1 VNVATA
7 AVLAVLGVALVAACI
22 PRMRRRRIA
31 ARSAALET
39 RDAATRARSDF
50 LARLSRDIR
59 TPMTGIIG
67 MTELA
72 LATNLRPT
80 QREYLETVR
89 DCADSLLVVLKS
101 VMDLATID
109 AGVLRLERVDF
120 SLRKVIAE
128 MVEPLAG
135 RARQKGLAL
144 QTYVRPDV
152 PDALNGDGTR
162 LRQILAN
169 LIDTAIESTEEDDVA
184 LRVSLAPDS
193 LNRYDIRFEVAGM
206 RPSVASEA
214 RTTVSF
220 ALASRLAEMMRGRL
234 SLEQV
239 PAGGPQL
246 RCTVRFAPATA
257 AIAPPAPAA
266 HRDPGAVPAP
276 GRPLRVLLAEDNSVN
291 QKLAIHLL
299 EAAGHNVR
307 SACDGVQAVEVYRH
321 EPFDLICLDLHM
333 PLKGGLE
340 AAAEIRQIDRARGGR
355 VAIIALTAD
364 ALQGDRERCL
374 AAGMD
379 GYVTK
384 PVRRD
389 ELQSEIKRVLQRPAE
404 AV

>member
-1 VNVATA
+1 VNTAAA
-7 AVLAVLGVALVAACI
+7 AVLAVLGIALVVACI
-22 PRMRRRRIA
+22 PRIRRRIA
-31 ARSAALET
+31 GRSAAVET
-39 RDAATRARSDF
+39 RDAATRARSEF

-67 MTELA
+67 MTELT
-72 LATNLRPT
+72 LETNLRPT
-80 QREYLETVR
+80 QREYLEAVR
-89 DCADSLLVVLKS
+89 DCADSLLVVLNS

-109 AGVLRLERVDF
+109 AGVLQLERVDF
-120 SLRKVIAE
+120 SLRGVIAE
-128 MVEPLAG
+128 TVDPLAG

-152 PDALNGDGTR
+152 PDALNGAPTR

-169 LIDTAIESTEEDDVA
+169 LIDTAIESTEGDDVV

-193 LNRYDIRFEVAGM
+193 LNRYDIRFDVAGM

-214 RTTVSF
+214 QTTVSF

-234 SLEQV
+234 SLEHV
-239 PAGGPQL
+239 PAGGPL
-246 RCTVRFAPATA
+246 FRCTVRFAPATA
-257 AIAPPAPAA
+257 AIEPPAPA
-266 HRDPGAVPAP
+266 HRDAGAAPAP

-307 SACDGVQAVEVYRH
+307 SACDGVQAVDVYRH
-321 EPFDLICLDLHM
+321 EPFDLICLDVHM

-340 AAAEIRQIDRARGGR
+340 AAAEIRQIERARGGR
-355 VAIIALTAD
+355 VPIIALTAD
-364 ALQGDRERCL
+364 AMQGDRERCL

-389 ELQSEIKRVLQRPAE
+389 ELHSEIQRVLQCLAE